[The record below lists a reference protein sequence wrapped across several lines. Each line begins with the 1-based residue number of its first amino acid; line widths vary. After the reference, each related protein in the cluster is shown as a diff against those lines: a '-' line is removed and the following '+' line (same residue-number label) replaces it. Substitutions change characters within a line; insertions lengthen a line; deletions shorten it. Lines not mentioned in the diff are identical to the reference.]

1 MCPCSMDGFRV
12 VKLSE
17 VIRQMD
23 VVITCTGAVYTIQLH
38 LVQIFKRKY
47 VIVTIWSSH
56 LHLFCFLNRQQKCCH
71 QRAA

>member
-38 LVQIFKRKY
+38 LVQIYKRKY
-47 VIVTIWSSH
+47 LSPHYCHH
-56 LHLFCFLNRQQKCCH
+56 LEFPSTPLLFFE
-71 QRAA
+71 